1 MCPTLPAITL
11 NDVSEDNKCVYNS
24 LQVSEWLIV
33 LQLLL

>member
-11 NDVSEDNKCVYNS
+11 NDVSEHNKCVYNL